1 MAFAKP
7 KNDSK
12 YFSSLAKQ
20 NKTKTIQTNKKL
32 QPVIRI
38 EIMSSIKCHK

>member
-1 MAFAKP
+1 MTFAKP
-7 KNDSK
+7 EDDSK

-20 NKTKTIQTNKKL
+20 NKTKTIKTNKKI

-38 EIMSSIKCHK
+38 EIISFMTFNR